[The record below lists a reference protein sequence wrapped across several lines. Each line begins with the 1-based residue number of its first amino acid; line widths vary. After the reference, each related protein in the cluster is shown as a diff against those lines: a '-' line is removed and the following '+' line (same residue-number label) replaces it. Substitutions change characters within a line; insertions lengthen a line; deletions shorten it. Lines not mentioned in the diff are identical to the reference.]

1 MLIKKKKVGK
11 IYSMKFPKVRIFSYK
26 KEDLSLNL
34 TMCVV
39 RCHFHRTLLGPGTHS
54 ARHLLIFDFYL
65 LFTSTITEY
74 CISFH
79 RFLE

>member
-26 KEDLSLNL
+26 KEEDLSLNL

-39 RCHFHRTLLGPGTHS
+39 RCHFHRTLLGLWNPFSQTHIN
-54 ARHLLIFDFYL
+54 L
-65 LFTSTITEY
+65 
-74 CISFH
+74 
-79 RFLE
+79 